1 MIFSEIIFFKIFAD
15 ESLFVVSLR
24 HVFKK
29 VTMKNEVTQK
39 DFDMPQLRQ
48 MVLDN
53 TERIN
58 KNELIISQMRKE
70 NLEQS
75 RKAVERDEMLENS
88 RREHDRWS
96 QRMRE
101 TLDEIAQ
108 IARRSQIEREKRD
121 CEWEKRMREQ
131 EARSAEGDRKMREQF
146 KENDKWMKE
155 QFAENDRKMRER
167 MEENDRKMRER
178 MEENDRKMRERM
190 EESDRKMRE
199 QFEETEKQ
207 LKDTSLEVKRLS
219 RQLSGTTGH
228 IVEGLVSSST
238 EKIFQKAGL
247 DLHNSGKNLKRSLPA
262 EHIAMEVDV
271 LLSSAEMAVPI
282 EVKANC
288 TKDDIYRF
296 LHQMRYFRRLFPEYD
311 GKEVFAAIAA
321 INYEKGVAE
330 LAHREKLLVI
340 RVNSDDIFSI
350 DPFKREDLLN
360 F

>member
-1 MIFSEIIFFKIFAD
+1 MLYLCGMFLKI
-15 ESLFVVSLR
+15 
-24 HVFKK
+24 
-29 VTMKNEVTQK
+29 VTMKNEVIQK

-88 RREHDRWS
+88 RREHDRWA

-131 EARSAEGDRKMREQF
+131 EARSAEGDRKMRE
-146 KENDKWMKE
+146 
-155 QFAENDRKMRER
+155 R
-167 MEENDRKMRER
+167 MEES
-178 MEENDRKMRERM
+178 DRKMRERM

-296 LHQMRYFRRLFPEYD
+296 LHQMRHFRRLFPEYD

>member
-1 MIFSEIIFFKIFAD
+1 MIFSEIFFLKIFAD

-146 KENDKWMKE
+146 KENDRWMKE
-155 QFAENDRKMRER
+155 QFA
-167 MEENDRKMRER
+167 
-178 MEENDRKMRERM
+178 ENDRKMRERM

>member
-1 MIFSEIIFFKIFAD
+1 MIFSKIFFFKIFAN

-29 VTMKNEVTQK
+29 VTMKNEVTQM

-131 EARSAEGDRKMREQF
+131 EARSAEGDRKMRE
-146 KENDKWMKE
+146 
-155 QFAENDRKMRER
+155 R
-167 MEENDRKMRER
+167 MEEI
-178 MEENDRKMRERM
+178 DRKMRERM
-190 EESDRKMRE
+190 EESDRKVQK

-296 LHQMRYFRRLFPEYD
+296 LHQMRHFRRLFPEYD

>member
-1 MIFSEIIFFKIFAD
+1 MLYLCGMFLKI
-15 ESLFVVSLR
+15 
-24 HVFKK
+24 
-29 VTMKNEVTQK
+29 VTMKNEVIQK

-121 CEWEKRMREQ
+121 FEWEKRMREQ

-146 KENDKWMKE
+146 KENDTWMKE

-167 MEENDRKMRER
+167 MEE
-178 MEENDRKMRERM
+178 
-190 EESDRKMRE
+190 SDRKMRK

-271 LLSSAEMAVPI
+271 LLSSAEMVVPI

-296 LHQMRYFRRLFPEYD
+296 LHQMRHFRRLFPEYD